1 MNMVAVN
8 NVMASGIEIP
18 PKMTPYTSESLGSVH
33 YAILG

>member
-8 NVMASGIEIP
+8 NVMASEIEIP
-18 PKMTPYTSESLGSVH
+18 PIMTSYTSESLASVH